1 MTQLSRSSDSL
12 TVPHILILPRW
23 GGLKFGCSN
32 ISMGVTLRHFTSGY
46 HWTLMQVEFD
56 IDVVFKWQSDLRP
69 LFSKYPIFIGGPMN

>member
-12 TVPHILILPRW
+12 TVPHILILPRV
-23 GGLKFGCSN
+23 GGLKFGCSY
-32 ISMGVTLRHFTSGY
+32 ISMGIILRHFPSDY

-56 IDVVFKWQSDLRP
+56 IDVMFKWQSDLHP